1 MDMPM
6 VLNSSLAFGGA
17 AIFIACGFA
26 IVSRFRP
33 AKAWIFPAVGSL
45 LFLGFS
51 LFAVFQEGPTGFW
64 PEHTRSF
71 WGNQIW
77 FDLLLS
83 VLVGWTLMVPQ
94 AKAQGM
100 RPLLWFALIVAT
112 GSVGFLA
119 MLSRL
124 LYLKESR

>member
-1 MDMPM
+1 MM
-6 VLNSSLAFGGA
+6 LNSALAFGGA
-17 AIFIACGFA
+17 AIFVACAFA
-26 IVSRFRP
+26 VVSEVRP
-33 AKAWIFPAVGSL
+33 SKAWILPAVGSL
-45 LFLGFS
+45 VFFGFS
-51 LFAVFQEGPTGFW
+51 LVAVLQEGPTGFW
-64 PEHTRSF
+64 PEHTRNL

-100 RPLLWFALIVAT
+100 RPLLWLVLVIAT
-112 GSVGFLA
+112 GSIGFLA

-124 LYLKESR
+124 LYLKEAR

>member
-1 MDMPM
+1 ME
-6 VLNSSLAFGGA
+6 LNSALAVGGA
-17 AIFIACGFA
+17 AIFIACA
-26 IVSRFRP
+26 YAVVSDFRP
-33 AKAWIFPAVGSL
+33 AKAWILPGIGAL
-45 LFLGFS
+45 LFFGFS

-64 PEHTRSF
+64 PEHIRNF

-83 VLVGWTLMVPQ
+83 VLVGWTLIVPQ

-100 RPLLWFALIVAT
+100 RPLLWLVLIIAT
-112 GSVGFLA
+112 GSIGFLA

-124 LYLKESR
+124 LYLKEAR